1 VRRIAIVALALLLCV
16 LRADAAF
23 HLIRIVEV
31 FPGTAAAPDAQYIVL
46 QAFAA
51 GQTQLQTHT
60 VTVYDRFGAVRHTSL
75 FGNPLANGA
84 EQMRILIATPAAES
98 LFNITADLSMTPM
111 IAAMGGKICFEDLD
125 CMTWGNYAGPAPVGT
140 PFASPAGLRI
150 GKAVQR
156 NLGGN
161 GTLEESDDHDDS
173 AQDFLEGLPVP
184 RNNANQNGT
193 LPPSVCGNNLLESL
207 EECDDGN
214 TLGGDG
220 CSALCLRGVIFE
232 DGFETVDLSRW
243 AASSATD
250 FGDLFA
256 SPESALA
263 SSATGVE
270 GFVDDVNSLFV
281 QDDSPLDES
290 RYRARFHLDPN
301 GFDPGEGSGRFRVR
315 VLLALDQMPSTRR
328 LIAIVLRRL
337 NGQYSLRARV
347 SRDDGTRANTAFFNI
362 TDAPHAVEFDWRR
375 ASGPSAD
382 GEFRLWIDDTL
393 MQTLTGIDNDAGGI
407 DAVRMGAL
415 SVKPGA
421 QGTIYWDELRS
432 AREPALAPEP
442 GQLVINEVD
451 YDQPGADTGEFVEI
465 YNRSG
470 VAVSLDGLR
479 LILITG
485 GSSDTYLSFPLSGV
499 VPPNGYAVVAS
510 PSLAGID
517 PAARIMRFAAM
528 QDNIQNGSPDGLAL
542 FDLGRC
548 RVLDALSYEG
558 SITSAFVPLPCLN
571 PIDLVEG
578 TATPV
583 IDSDTAAASLGR
595 SPNGSD
601 TDDAATDWVLETT
614 PTPGGAN
621 LGGGEVPTAGV
632 GHRAPDRS
640 PIARRVRRGLD
651 RR

>member
-1 VRRIAIVALALLLCV
+1 VRRIAIIALALVLCV
-16 LRADAAF
+16 LQGEASF

-31 FPGTAAAPDAQYIVL
+31 FPGTAASPDAQYIVL
-46 QAFAA
+46 QAFEA
-51 GQTQLQTHT
+51 GQNQLQTHT
-60 VTVYDRFGAVRHTSL
+60 VTIYDRLGAVRHTSL
-75 FGNPLANGA
+75 FGDPLANSA
-84 EQMRILIATPAAES
+84 NQMRILIATPAAES
-98 LFNITADLSMTPM
+98 LFNITADLAMTPM
-111 IAAMGGKICFEDLD
+111 IPATGGKICFEDWD

-140 PFASPAGLRI
+140 PFASPAGVRL
-150 GKAVQR
+150 GKAVKR
-156 NLGGN
+156 DLGPN
-161 GTLEESDDHDDS
+161 GQLEAGDDHDDS
-173 AQDFLEGLPVP
+173 AQDFFEGSPAP

-193 LPPSVCGNNLLESL
+193 LPLSVCGNNILESL

-214 TLGGDG
+214 VVNGDG

-232 DGFETVDLSRW
+232 DGFETADLSRW

-250 FGDLFA
+250 FGDLLA

-263 SSATGVE
+263 SSTRGVQ

-290 RYRARFHLDPN
+290 RYRARFYFDPN
-301 GFDPGEGSGRFRVR
+301 GFDPGEGNSRFRVR
-315 VLLALDQMPSTRR
+315 VLLALDQTPGTRR

-337 NGQYSLRARV
+337 GGQYSLRARV
-347 SRDDGTRANTAFFNI
+347 SRDDGTRANTSFFNI
-362 TDAPHAVEFDWRR
+362 SDAPHAVELDWRR
-375 ASGPSAD
+375 ASGPSSN
-382 GEFRLWIDDTL
+382 GEFRLWIDGTL
-393 MQTLTGIDNDAGGI
+393 MQTLTGLDNDAGGI
-407 DAVRMGAL
+407 DAVRLGAL

-432 AREPALAPEP
+432 AREAALAPEP

-479 LILITG
+479 LVFITG

-499 VPPNGYAVVAS
+499 VPPSGYAVVAG
-510 PSLAGID
+510 PGLAGID
-517 PAARIMRFAAM
+517 PGARVMRFAAM

-542 FDLGRC
+542 FDLSRC

-558 SITSAFVPLPCLN
+558 SITSAFVPPPCLN

-583 IDSDTAAASLGR
+583 IDSNTSAASLSR

-601 TDDAATDWVLETT
+601 TDDAATDWVLAVT
-614 PTPGGAN
+614 PTPGAANAGEGAA
-621 LGGGEVPTAGV
+621 PTMGMARGASHGSAIAGDA
-632 GHRAPDRS
+632 G
-640 PIARRVRRGLD
+640 RRERR
-651 RR
+651 